1 MFASIAGII
10 LRLLQYPNSR
20 GIKMSQTMRALVKR
34 EAAEGIWMEEVPVPR
49 PGTNEVLIQLEKTA
63 ICGTDL
69 HIYKWDEWSQRTI
82 QPGLVIGHEFVGRIA
97 ELGDGVTG
105 YNVNDRV
112 SAEGHVVCGHCRNC
126 RAGRPHLC
134 PNTVGIGVQ
143 RDGAFAEYVVVPASN
158 LWPIPDEIAPEL
170 AAFFDPFGNA
180 AHCALQFDLVGEDVL
195 ITGAGP
201 VGIIA
206 AGICRHVGA
215 RHVVITDVND
225 YRLDLARVMGANETI
240 NVTQDSIANRV
251 AKLGIEGFDIGL
263 EMSGHPVAFNDLLH
277 NMYHGG
283 KVALLGLL
291 PKQTGVDWDQVIF
304 KGLQLH
310 GIYGRIMYE
319 TWYKMTQ
326 MVLTGFPLHKA
337 MTHHIP
343 IDDFERGFQ
352 LMATGQ
358 CGKVVCDWTGEI
370 GGHEA

>member
-1 MFASIAGII
+1 M
-10 LRLLQYPNSR
+10 Q
-20 GIKMSQTMRALVKR
+20 ALVKKD
-34 EAAEGIWMEEVPVPR
+34 AAPGIWMEQVPVPR
-49 PGTNEVLIQLEKTA
+49 PGTNEVLIRLEKTA

-69 HIYKWDEWSQRTI
+69 HIYNWDEWAQRTI
-82 QPGLVIGHEFVGRIA
+82 RPGLVIGHEFVGLIE
-97 ELGDGVTG
+97 ELGAGVSG
-105 YNVNDRV
+105 YAPGDRV

-126 RAGRPHLC
+126 RAGKPHLC
-134 PNTVGIGVQ
+134 PNTVGIGIN
-143 RDGAFAEYVVVPASN
+143 RNGAFAEFVVVPASN

-201 VGIIA
+201 VGILA

-225 YRLDLARVMGANETI
+225 YRLELASSMGADRAI
-240 NVTQDSIANRV
+240 NVKRGSIAETVRE
-251 AKLGIEGFDIGL
+251 LGIQGFDVGL
-263 EMSGHPVAFNDLLH
+263 EMSGHPGAFNDLLH

-291 PKQTGVDWDQVIF
+291 PAGTGVDWDQVIF
-304 KGLQLH
+304 KGLELH
-310 GIYGRIMYE
+310 GIYGRRMYE

-337 MTHHIP
+337 MTHHLP
-343 IDDFERGFQ
+343 IAEFETGFQ
-352 LMATGQ
+352 LMASGQ
-358 CGKVVCDWTGEI
+358 CGKVVCDWTGTV
-370 GGHEA
+370 

>member
-1 MFASIAGII
+1 
-10 LRLLQYPNSR
+10 
-20 GIKMSQTMRALVKR
+20 MSQTMQALVKR
-34 EAAEGIWMEEVPVPR
+34 EPAPGLWMEEVPVPE
-49 PGTNEVLIQLEKTA
+49 PGTNEVLIKLEKTA

-82 QPGLVIGHEFVGRIA
+82 KPGLIIGHEFVGRIA
-97 ELGDGVTG
+97 KIGDGVHG
-105 YNVNDRV
+105 YEIGQRV

-134 PNTVGIGVQ
+134 PNTVGIGVN
-143 RDGAFAEYVVVPASN
+143 RNGAFAEYVVVPASN

-201 VGIIA
+201 IGIIA
-206 AGICRHVGA
+206 AGICKHVGA
-215 RHVVITDVND
+215 RHVVISDLND
-225 YRLDLARVMGANETI
+225 YRLELARDMGATHTI
-240 NVTQDSIANRV
+240 NVKRESVEGAV
-251 AKLGIEGFDIGL
+251 KALGIEGFDIGL
-263 EMSGHPVAFNDLLH
+263 EMSGNATAFNDMLN

-283 KVALLGLL
+283 KIALLGLL
-291 PKQTGVDWDQVIF
+291 PNGTGVDWDQVIF
-304 KGLQLH
+304 KGLELH
-310 GIYGRIMYE
+310 GIYGRRMYE

-343 IDDFERGFQ
+343 IGDFEQGFE
-352 LMATGQ
+352 LMASGQ
-358 CGKVVCDWTGEI
+358 CGKVVCDWTGTV
-370 GGHEA
+370 